1 MMIDATILL
10 TSTVIVSIISLIGS
24 IILYKLNRKAVIEDR
39 RDELQQ
45 MTIKISDQMKKLSE
59 DQESIVSKIRELQS
73 AIDNLREAN
82 RIILHSEIM
91 RLAKPALRAGK
102 IAHEEKNF
110 IIRMHSIYHEK
121 LGGNGELDELMDDL
135 SDIDVD
141 Y

>member
-10 TSTVIVSIISLIGS
+10 TSTVVVSIISLIGS

-45 MTIKISDQMKKLSE
+45 MTLKISDQMKKLSA
-59 DQESIVSKIRELQS
+59 DQEAIVSTIRELQS

-110 IIRMHSIYHEK
+110 IIRMHGIYHEK

-135 SDIDVD
+135 SDIDVE